1 MLVLPLPAAPPI
13 SHLASCTNFSM
24 LPLFSFSVCTP
35 PPNKPIT
42 LPLILD
48 NLCTPHLPVSHPD
61 SILSPPTLLH
71 LIVDLRVVA
80 MSTSQHITMATSVS
94 ETRLL
99 IRERCL
105 V

>member
-13 SHLASCTNFSM
+13 FHLASCTNFSM

-61 SILSPPTLLH
+61 SILSPPPH
-71 LIVDLRVVA
+71 SSSFNSGPQSGCHVDQPA
-80 MSTSQHITMATSVS
+80 YYYGN
-94 ETRLL
+94 EC
-99 IRERCL
+99 ERDEAAD
-105 V
+105 